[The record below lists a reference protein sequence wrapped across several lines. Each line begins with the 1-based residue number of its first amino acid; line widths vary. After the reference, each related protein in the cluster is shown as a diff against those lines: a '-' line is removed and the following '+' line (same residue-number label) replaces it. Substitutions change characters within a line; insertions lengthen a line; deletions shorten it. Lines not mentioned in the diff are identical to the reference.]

1 MKSLYCVLYLCSVLI
16 FSADAQRPVRGGVQR
31 VVGVNVLYQSSFN
44 GKPTGATFDLTAGP
58 NRSWVK
64 VGDEQIF
71 VDYSCRRFLNMTVLP
86 VGDTITMMR
95 DFPSASALEVVGS
108 EKILGWNCTVY
119 RTSIRSNTIE
129 IWATTD
135 LGFSGTFQPES
146 GVVDGLVLKVS
157 RNGNTVTE
165 AVELNQLTS
174 CQDAFPR
181 SWGKMTDA
189 AGYRHAINNR
199 DVIEIP
205 VFDNVSIG
213 FTGARGPISFGNA
226 SLDTVFTVAGGTVV
240 MRKVRLPHDVG
251 SRTVFAQVTQWAE
264 KDAYDRTG
272 SVFLIPATEGRSFLD
287 ALKEGGSVNSLPA
300 FVAEADGEQY
310 PGLISTPSYSVPL
323 ELMRFFTPFG
333 VRGFNNVQVKGQK
346 WADSVIYKQEITH
359 YLPALSGEV
368 WIGAYIGN
376 WVDKGHRLSLKLSYH
391 PSSAMGVNRVIPLF
405 NTVNLLEQA
414 GQRYPVFF
422 DKSPLSVT
430 FTLDTAMRST
440 MLVYTSTGHGGWGG
454 GDEFNR
460 KTNTMHLDGNQ
471 VYNYIPW
478 RDDCATY
485 RSLNPASG
493 NFSNGLSSS
502 DLSRSAWCPGTVTNP
517 VYIPLGDLAAGR
529 HTISV
534 SIPLGQ
540 AQGTSFSYW
549 LISGSIIGTISG
561 K

>member
-1 MKSLYCVLYLCSVLI
+1 MKSLYCILYLCVALI

-31 VVGVNVLYQSSFN
+31 VVGVNVMYQSSFN
-44 GKPTGATFDLTAGP
+44 GKPNGSSFNLTAGGD
-58 NRSWVK
+58 RSSVK
-64 VGDEQIF
+64 IGDEQIF
-71 VDYSCRRFLNMTVLP
+71 VDYGDRKFFNMSVLP
-86 VGDTITMMR
+86 SGDTITMVR

-108 EKILGWNCTVY
+108 EKILDWNCIKY

-135 LGFSGTFQPES
+135 LGFSGTFQPEY
-146 GVVDGLVLKVS
+146 GVPQGLVLKVS
-157 RNGNTVTE
+157 RNGNTVTQ
-165 AVELNQLTS
+165 AVELNQLVS
-174 CQDAFPR
+174 YEDAFPR
-181 SWGKMTDA
+181 SWGKTTDA
-189 AGYRHAINNR
+189 AGYRHAINNK

-213 FTGARGPISFGNA
+213 FTGARGPISFDNS

-240 MRKVRLPHDVG
+240 MRKVRLPRNVD
-251 SRTVFAQVTQWAE
+251 SRAVFVQVTQWAE

-272 SVFLIPATEGRSFLD
+272 SVFLVPAINGRSFMD
-287 ALKEGGSVNSLPA
+287 ALTQGGSVNSLPA
-300 FVAEADGEQY
+300 FIAKADGEQY
-310 PGLISTPSYSVPL
+310 PGLVSTPLYSVPL

-359 YLPALSGEV
+359 YLPSLSGEV

-376 WVDKGHRLSLKLSYH
+376 WVDKGHRLSLKLAYH
-391 PSSAMGVNRVIPLF
+391 PSSAKGVNRVIPLF

-414 GQRYPVFF
+414 GQKYPVFF
-422 DKSPLSVT
+422 DKSPLRVT
-430 FTLDTAMRST
+430 FTLDSALCSA

-460 KTNTMHLDGNQ
+460 KTNTVYLDGNQ

-517 VYIPLGDLAAGR
+517 VYIPLGDLASGE
-529 HTISV
+529 HTISIT
-534 SIPLGQ
+534 IPLGP
-540 AQGTSFSYW
+540 AEGSSFSYW
-549 LISGSIIGTISG
+549 SISGSVIGTISD